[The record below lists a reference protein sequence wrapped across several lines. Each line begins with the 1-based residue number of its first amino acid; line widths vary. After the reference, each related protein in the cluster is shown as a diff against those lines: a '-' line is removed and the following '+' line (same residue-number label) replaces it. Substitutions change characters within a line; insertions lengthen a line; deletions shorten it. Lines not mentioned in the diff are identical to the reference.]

1 MAEYQFK
8 GDVVEGEAGEEFII
22 EYLTTNWKGT
32 LLEQKRD
39 YTWDFKIDF
48 TNAGILTFEL
58 KTDVYCIP
66 DRELN
71 GKKIKG
77 KDTGNI
83 FIEFSCRGKDS
94 GIKVTEADWFG
105 YYFKYFGELWLI
117 PVDKL
122 RELTKNNDFRVGV
135 GGDPGSNS
143 MGYLIP
149 KKKFRENFL
158 LRTGLFQEEMVEQ

>member
-94 GIKVTEADWFG
+94 GIKVTEDNAADQMVSFLAE
-105 YYFKYFGELWLI
+105 KKLI
-117 PVDKL
+117 
-122 RELTKNNDFRVGV
+122 
-135 GGDPGSNS
+135 
-143 MGYLIP
+143 
-149 KKKFRENFL
+149 
-158 LRTGLFQEEMVEQ
+158 